1 MTEERRQM
9 DLALKRIVVRR
20 LREMGFK
27 GSMPHFRRVRG
38 DLLDLLSFQ
47 FDRYGGSFCVEVA
60 SAPAAGLQYTPDWFV
75 PAEKLDVGYTRERL
89 RLGAP
94 EGLTDRWFEFGP
106 RSFEPAQPLPS
117 PSRFEAVAEGVASL
131 LDKEAEPWWRSR

>member
-1 MTEERRQM
+1 M
-9 DLALKRIVVRR
+9 DLALKQIVVPR

-60 SAPAAGLQYTPDWFV
+60 SAPAAGLHVTPDWFV
-75 PAEKLDVGYTRERL
+75 PAEKLDVGHTRERL

-94 EGLTDRWFEFGP
+94 GGLGDHWFGFGP
-106 RSFEPAQPLPS
+106 RNFEAAQPLPS
-117 PSRFEAVAEGVASL
+117 PSRFEAVAGQVAAL
-131 LDKEAEPWWRSR
+131 LETEAEPWWRSR